1 MWSLGTTSSTDHQ
14 RLTNIVTGCSTS
26 NHTDYLS
33 HDTNTW
39 IQLQE
44 AHDRVK
50 SRYAS
55 DWDSNGHSR
64 ASKGG
69 SESIPHSGMQ
79 VPFEIKLNPKN
90 GLRQVV
96 VTRDIPEGYTMWK
109 PLHYHT
115 FRNEHPYVEFLEELP
130 HHLQCEALSWTHAS
144 FMDNEMY
151 VDITLDEGSF
161 IETSSSLE
169 DINIDVNCVA
179 LRDIKAG
186 EFVYMNHTDFIP
198 PPTES
203 SSSSPFSES
212 GVEWFDDLRSTAWK
226 RTGLGMGRRAY
237 ASLDDNSHR
246 REPTPQSIA
255 PGVAIL
261 SALYVVTKFL
271 RGKSSQ
277 KSFHANNDDC
287 DYGASFFYTQ
297 KTKLA

>member
-1 MWSLGTTSSTDHQ
+1 MWSLETTSSSTDHQ

-39 IQLQE
+39 IQMQE
-44 AHDRVK
+44 ALDRVQ
-50 SRYAS
+50 SRHVS
-55 DWDSNGHSR
+55 DWDSNAHSR
-64 ASKGG
+64 AYRGG
-69 SESIPHSGMQ
+69 SESIPHSGMR

-115 FRNEHPYVEFLEELP
+115 FGNERPYVEFLEELP
-130 HHLQCEALSWTHAS
+130 HHLQCDALSWTHAS
-144 FMDNEMY
+144 WMNNEMY

-161 IETSSSLE
+161 IETSSFAD
-169 DINIDVNCVA
+169 DINIDDNCVA
-179 LRDIKAG
+179 LRHIKAG
-186 EFVYMNHTDFIP
+186 EFVYMNHTEYIP
-198 PPTES
+198 PPTE

-226 RTGLGMGRRAY
+226 RSGLGMGRRAY
-237 ASLDDNSHR
+237 RSLD
-246 REPTPQSIA
+246 EPPPQSIA
-255 PGVAIL
+255 PGVAVL
-261 SALYVVTKFL
+261 SVLYVAAKFL
-271 RGKSSQ
+271 WGKSSQ
-277 KSFHANNDDC
+277 NNDDF
-287 DYGASFFYTQ
+287 DYEASFFYTQ